1 MATINELP
9 SIVTPDELSVIV
21 VTDESSSKKITIS
34 DLRNT
39 MVRVASTATAGAV
52 KVGTGLRIDGAGV
65 LSVTNTTG
73 YTLPPATAGSLGG
86 VIVGSGLTITSQ
98 GVLSTTGL
106 AVPVASPYVSG
117 TVKIG
122 VGLTMEEGV
131 LNNTVPPY
139 SLPAATQSVL
149 GGVKVGQGLRIDEHV
164 LSTQSK
170 PYAMESNQVISEDY
184 TISNGTKSYSIGPVT
199 IDRNRTVEVGRTASW
214 TIYTPGA
221 TENYQPPTPPAV
233 PIQEQDTLISANY
246 SIANNKIASSIG
258 PITVARAA
266 TVEVA
271 PLSTWVI
278 F

>member
-1 MATINELP
+1 MATINELT
-9 SIVTPDELSVIV
+9 SIVRPGDTSVMV
-21 VTDESSSKKITIS
+21 VTDENSSKKITIS
-34 DLRNT
+34 DLRT
-39 MVRVASTATAGAV
+39 TLVRVASSSTAGAV

-65 LSVTNTTG
+65 LSVTNTSG

-86 VIVGSGLTITSQ
+86 VIVGYGLTITSQ
-98 GVLSTTGL
+98 GVLSTTGT
-106 AVPVASPYVSG
+106 AIPVASQYVSG

-122 VGLTMEEGV
+122 TGLTMEDGV
-131 LNNTVPPY
+131 LNNTVTQY
-139 SLPAATQSVL
+139 VLPAATQAVL
-149 GGVKVGQGLRIDEHV
+149 GGIKVGKGLVIANHF
-164 LSTQSK
+164 LSTEVK
-170 PYAMESNQVISEDY
+170 PYAIEGNK
-184 TISNGTKSYSIGPVT
+184 TIDENYSIPNGTISYSIGPVT
-199 IDRNRTVEVGRTASW
+199 IDRTVTVEVSRTGSW

-221 TENYQPPTPPAV
+221 TEKYEPPAPPTV